1 MKDSILREEI
11 KIQID
16 CAIDNSLHFWNPF
29 VDNVNSSISDL
40 VCNKVIQ
47 DVKQEV
53 LLCCLEIAYL
63 NLNKLGL
70 YFYDGSANNFR

>member
-1 MKDSILREEI
+1 MNDSILREEI

-16 CAIDNSLHFWNPF
+16 CAIDNSLYFWNPF

-63 NLNKLGL
+63 NLDKLSL
-70 YFYDGSANNFR
+70 YFYDNSASSFR